1 MRVADLRP
9 CDCCGEDL
17 GQGFQLVRMCA
28 VLRSTK
34 SASQVAVRLGATVH
48 DASPELLVTGE
59 LMPDMMTELQI
70 CLGCFAKMDLPILA
84 ARRWEEIMRARGGV
98 IA

>member
-1 MRVADLRP
+1 VKVADLRP

-17 GQGFQLVRMCA
+17 GQGFQLVRTCA
-28 VLRSTK
+28 VLRSSR
-34 SASQVAVRLGATVH
+34 SASRLAVRLGESVL
-48 DASPELLVTGE
+48 DSDPELMVTGE